1 MSFSINTKIQRWG
14 NGLGL
19 RVSGP
24 LRDVPQFTENSP
36 VTVEVFEDGFTVK
49 KATASIK
56 HLPYTEDQL
65 IAGLNSNTAH
75 CELLALPIKGEL
87 SE

>member
-1 MSFSINTKIQRWG
+1 MSFSIDAKIERWG

-24 LRDVPQFTENSP
+24 LRDVPQFIENSP

-56 HLPYTEDQL
+56 NLQYTEDQL
-65 IAGLNSNTAH
+65 IAGLNPNTAH
-75 CELLALPIKGEL
+75 CELLALPIEGEF